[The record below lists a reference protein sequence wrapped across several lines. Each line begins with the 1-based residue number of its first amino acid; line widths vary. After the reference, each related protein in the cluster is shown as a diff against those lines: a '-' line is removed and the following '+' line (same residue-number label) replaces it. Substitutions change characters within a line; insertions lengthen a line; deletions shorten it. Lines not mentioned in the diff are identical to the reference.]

1 MPVSREDVIQAAVQL
16 ERDGREFY
24 LEAAGNAA
32 SDLSKQTF
40 ESLADDELR
49 HIEWIERISSAG
61 ETLESTNKRIYQRLR
76 GIFADVPDE
85 VRKAAASAAGDVEAL
100 NLAIGKEEESRAA
113 YARWAKESDSDDV
126 RELCG
131 LLVGAEAFHRELL
144 ENVIQY
150 LEHPSDFF
158 LREERWV
165 VEG

>member
-1 MPVSREDVIQAAVQL
+1 MAESKQEVIQAAIQL

-32 SDLSKQTF
+32 SALSRQTF

-49 HIEWIERISSAG
+49 HIEWIEEISSGG

-76 GIFADVPDE
+76 GIFADVPDD
-85 VRKAAASAAGDVEAL
+85 VRQAAASAAGDVEAL
-100 NLAIGKEEESRAA
+100 NLAIGKEEESRTA
-113 YARWAKESDSDDV
+113 YTGWAEASDSDEV
-126 RELCG
+126 RELSA
-131 LLVGAEAFHRELL
+131 LLAGAEQFHRELL

-158 LREERWV
+158 LKEERWI

>member
-1 MPVSREDVIQAAVQL
+1 MSVSREDVTKAAIQL

-24 LEAAGNAA
+24 LSAAANAA
-32 SDLSKQTF
+32 SDLSRQTF

-49 HIEWIERISSAG
+49 HIEWIEKISPGA

-85 VRKAAASAAGDVEAL
+85 VRKTAAAAEGDVEAL
-100 NLAIGKEEESRAA
+100 DLAIGKEEESRAA
-113 YARWAKESDSDDV
+113 YARWAQEADSQEV
-126 RELCG
+126 RELCE
-131 LLVGAEAFHRELL
+131 LLVGAEQFHRELL
-144 ENVIQY
+144 ENVIEY

-158 LREERWV
+158 LREERWI